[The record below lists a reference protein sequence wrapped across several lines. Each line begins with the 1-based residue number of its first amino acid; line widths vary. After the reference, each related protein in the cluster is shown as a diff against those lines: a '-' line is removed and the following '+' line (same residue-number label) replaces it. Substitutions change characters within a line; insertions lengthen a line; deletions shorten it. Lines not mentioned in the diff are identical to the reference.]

1 VGLGSSGDVNPLLGV
16 ASGLKERGHETTL
29 ISAPQF
35 SSAAESVGADFSA
48 LGTAEA
54 YDQIYADPDLWH
66 PRRGLGV
73 FFPYAAGLAAQTV
86 DLLEKRHRPGET
98 VVVATFQCF
107 GARIAN
113 EALSIPLCT
122 VLPNPILLQSVHDP
136 NQNPIWN
143 PPRWMGR
150 TGVHW
155 MYRVSNWE
163 VSRHARSG
171 VNAARRVRGLVS
183 PIRDVVGWSQSSNLL
198 LGLWPSLLS
207 APQADWPRQAR
218 TTGFVTHDGVAANSW
233 RPPERLPNREDWLVF
248 TPGTQMTHGSEF
260 FRAAVAAA
268 DALEHP
274 TLLVAKDASLVPDP
288 LPENVWHVPYAP
300 FEWLFERAAAVVHHG
315 GIGTAGRA
323 LQAGLPQLIVPSGFD
338 QFDNASR
345 VTRIG
350 AGRQLDRRKLTALSL
365 AAAIRGLLDA
375 TDIRHRCAE
384 IKAELGQAD
393 PLTETC
399 VAIEGLMTGG

>member
-1 VGLGSSGDVNPLLGV
+1 MHLGLVLLVGLGSSGDVNPLLGV

-48 LGTAEA
+48 LGTAES

-86 DLLEKRHRPGET
+86 DLLEERHRPGET

-163 VSRHARSG
+163 VSRHARKG

-198 LGLWPSLLS
+198 LGLWPSLLA

-218 TTGFVTHDGVAANSW
+218 TTGFVTHDGVAASTW

-288 LPENVWHVPYAP
+288 LPANVWHVPYAP
-300 FEWLFERAAAVVHHG
+300 FEWLFEPSSADRAERLRPVRQRLSGHPDR
-315 GIGTAGRA
+315 GRKA
-323 LQAGLPQLIVPSGFD
+323 TGQEEADRSVPGCGNPWTSG
-338 QFDNASR
+338 R
-345 VTRIG
+345 
-350 AGRQLDRRKLTALSL
+350 DRHPAPM
-365 AAAIRGLLDA
+365 RGN
-375 TDIRHRCAE
+375 
-384 IKAELGQAD
+384 
-393 PLTETC
+393 
-399 VAIEGLMTGG
+399 